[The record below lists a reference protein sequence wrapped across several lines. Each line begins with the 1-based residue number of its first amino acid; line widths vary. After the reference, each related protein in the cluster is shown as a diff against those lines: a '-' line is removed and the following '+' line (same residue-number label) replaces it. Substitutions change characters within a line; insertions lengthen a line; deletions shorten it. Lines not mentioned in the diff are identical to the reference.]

1 MTAGIKERLAVR
13 AVIEEKGLIVA
24 ALAEVT
30 AQKRQNAVFRFDL
43 PAQDA
48 AQIGKAHKALE
59 NMGLALQVAHG
70 PEHRIDSRMGTV
82 PQKARAFFQQGGHQ
96 I

>member
-1 MTAGIKERLAVR
+1 MVGP
-13 AVIEEKGLIVA
+13 VIEEKGILGIPGAEMA
-24 ALAEVT
+24 A
-30 AQKRQNAVFRFDL
+30 QQGQDAVFRFDL